1 MLFVET
7 SVFTKNLP
15 RHLDDSGYAALQ
27 ALLSVHPDA
36 GQVLRGSGGIRKLR
50 WRWRCSGKR
59 GGSRIIYY
67 WIAHEDHIYL
77 LTIYGKRV
85 KADLTA
91 GELAVWR
98 RVVEEIENE

>member
-1 MLFVET
+1 
-7 SVFTKNLP
+7 
-15 RHLDDSGYAALQ
+15 
-27 ALLSVHPDA
+27 
-36 GQVLRGSGGIRKLR
+36 
-50 WRWRCSGKR
+50 
-59 GGSRIIYY
+59 
-67 WIAHEDHIYL
+67 L